1 MMGGVLACAIVL
13 AGCGSSRMPAPII
26 SRTTPGAQSA
36 PPVATATPPAAT
48 EAAAGNAPAI
58 DAAVEAAPIR
68 SPGSGIEVRPL
79 ESRPLDSA
87 TAAAGA
93 VPAARNL
100 PRLVKRPYSDQA
112 LADMQA
118 ADAANGFRPAPIPGG
133 AGANAAATSP
143 ASAAEPASAQ
153 PPTTVA
159 TAPSGSGAFA
169 WPARGRIVQ
178 PFADPRSLGIV
189 IDGVIGDPVSAA
201 ADGRVIFSGN
211 GPRGYGNLL
220 IIKHDDD
227 TVSVYGHNRSLLVK
241 EGQAV
246 KRGQKVAE
254 LGDTSA
260 DRPGLL
266 FEIRKQG
273 KPVDPMQFLPKR

>member
-1 MMGGVLACAIVL
+1 
-13 AGCGSSRMPAPII
+13 MPAPII
-26 SRTTPGAQSA
+26 SRTTPAPQAPVPVAPPEPSA
-36 PPVATATPPAAT
+36 PPAPDIVTN
-48 EAAAGNAPAI
+48 GAPAI
-58 DAAVEAAPIR
+58 DPAVTAAPIR

-79 ESRPLDSA
+79 ESRPLDGGPAASSA
-87 TAAAGA
+87 
-93 VPAARNL
+93 AARNL

-112 LADMQA
+112 LAELQA
-118 ADAANGFRPAPIPGG
+118 ADATSGFRPAPVPGS
-133 AGANAAATSP
+133 AGAATPATPPPTAATADAAATP
-143 ASAAEPASAQ
+143 APAASAAASSRGM
-153 PPTTVA
+153 T
-159 TAPSGSGAFA
+159 FA

-241 EGQAV
+241 EGQTV

-254 LGDTSA
+254 LGDSSA

-266 FEIRKQG
+266 FEVRKQG